1 VTANSASLLP
11 AENSASQELAALLRQ
26 TDAARAALARVQQEL
41 QEAGAYLTGPQAAQL
56 VEANEQLV
64 FASLRAQIDA
74 ETAAQAL
81 RKIPRPAE
89 LDALTTLPNRILMR
103 DRYTQAALAA
113 SQQQTRFALLY
124 LDLDDFKQINDTLG
138 HAIGDQVLQL
148 AAARLASIVG
158 LTGTV
163 SRHGGDEFLI
173 LLAHVDEP
181 QGAARLASRLAAA
194 LRVPSRV
201 GGHLLHLGASIGIT
215 VYPDD
220 GVDFG
225 VLVDRADTAMYRAK
239 RHPSSK
245 IAFHGQMLD
254 GESSSP
260 KPVRRTLSRRVL
272 LHAEHERRHSQLQE
286 ANEQLVLAALSAQQ
300 LQLAAQQA
308 QQRQADLLA
317 VVAHELRNPLTPI
330 RTAAAMLGR
339 LRSDE
344 PLLPRIRAI
353 LERQV
358 VHMSRLIEDLLDL
371 SRVRTGKL
379 RLLSQTVDMA
389 SVIEAA
395 SEACKPSIE
404 SRGQHFGVQ
413 APAFAMSVNG
423 DAVRLTQVLTN
434 LLDNASKYTPEG
446 GDITLAV
453 TAADGCV
460 TLTLTD
466 SGIGITAEA
475 LPNVFEPFVQDAQ
488 AVGYSHM
495 GLGIGLTVVRELV
508 EAHGGSVAAHSDG
521 SGCGSQFTV
530 VLPLL
535 H

>member
-1 VTANSASLLP
+1 VTTQGASATP
-11 AENSASQELAALLRQ
+11 DKDSASQELAALLRQ
-26 TDAARAALARVQQEL
+26 TDAARADLARVHREL
-41 QEAGAYLTGPQAAQL
+41 NEAGAYLTGEQAAQL

-103 DRYTQAALAA
+103 DRYIQASLGA
-113 SQQQTRFALLY
+113 SLQNSRFALLY

-138 HAIGDQVLQL
+138 HSVGDQVLQL
-148 AAARLASIVG
+148 AAARLASTVG
-158 LTGTV
+158 LSGTV

-181 QGAARLASRLAAA
+181 SAAGQLATRLISA
-194 LRVPSRV
+194 LGVPSRV
-201 GGHLLHLGASIGIT
+201 SGHLLHLGASIGIT
-215 VYPDD
+215 IYPDD
-220 GVDFG
+220 GTEFG

-239 RHPSSK
+239 RHPESN
-245 IAFHGQMLD
+245 IAFHEKMLE
-254 GESSSP
+254 GESATP
-260 KPVRRTLSRRVL
+260 KPVRRTLSRRAL
-272 LHAEHERRHSQLQE
+272 LQAEHERRHGQLQE

-339 LRSDE
+339 LRSEE

-358 VHMSRLIEDLLDL
+358 AHMSRLIEDLLDL

-379 RLLSQTVDMA
+379 RLVSQAVDMA
-389 SVIEAA
+389 SVIDAA

-404 SRGQHFGVQ
+404 SRGQQFNVQ

-446 GDITLAV
+446 GQITLQV
-453 TAADGCV
+453 TADDDRV
-460 TLTLTD
+460 RLTLTD

-508 EAHGGSVAAHSDG
+508 EAHGGSVAAHSGG